1 MPLGAPMDP
10 AIARRIAMTG
20 RATGGTVTGGTPY
33 MVGENGPEV
42 FVPGID
48 GTIIPNGGMAGGSS
62 ASGNTYAITVNSGVG
77 DPRQIG
83 QDIVQYIRQFEQS
96 SGRVFAKA

>member
-1 MPLGAPMDP
+1 
-10 AIARRIAMTG
+10 
-20 RATGGTVTGGTPY
+20 

-48 GTIIPNGGMAGGSS
+48 GTIIPNGGMAGGSGN
-62 ASGNTYAITVNSGVG
+62 SGNQYAITVNSGVG

-83 QDIVQYIRQFEQS
+83 QDIVQYIRLFEQS